1 MTLKDLKT
9 SLETKTYKKESI
21 IFIAED
27 KFIPLQYIEEI
38 RKLGYELV
46 YKENIE
52 SLIASSNDIFK
63 NTEKIK
69 EDNLIYIIITDTLS
83 YFEDIDDSVII
94 VTKKVEKSIKTTYAD
109 IIIEIPSLEDWQIK
123 DMVYSYCKG
132 VEPKHL
138 DWLIKCCNSDV
149 NRLYQECLKLKLFKE
164 TERAFLFNEMLKENA
179 FEDLASNTIFN
190 LTNALLKKDIHKLS
204 EIYSEIDNIDIN
216 EFGLLTILYNN
227 FLNVVNIQLGINPT
241 PEKLNLKPNQ
251 FNAIKYNCGYYNKEQ
266 LLKILKF
273 LGNIDLKVKA
283 GELPVSIMRDYII
296 LKILT
301 I

>member
-138 DWLIKCCNSDV
+138 
-149 NRLYQECLKLKLFKE
+149 
-164 TERAFLFNEMLKENA
+164 AF
-179 FEDLASNTIFN
+179 S
-190 LTNALLKKDIHKLS
+190 
-204 EIYSEIDNIDIN
+204 IYS
-216 EFGLLTILYNN
+216 
-227 FLNVVNIQLGINPT
+227 
-241 PEKLNLKPNQ
+241 
-251 FNAIKYNCGYYNKEQ
+251 
-266 LLKILKF
+266 
-273 LGNIDLKVKA
+273 
-283 GELPVSIMRDYII
+283 
-296 LKILT
+296 
-301 I
+301 